1 MTLDEASL
9 LWFLI
14 YSAEYGLVRSIPDLK
29 IIFVVLCRIYL
40 LSTGDGIHPINQI
53 IPMLVID

>member
-14 YSAEYGLVRSIPDLK
+14 YSSEYGLVRGIPDLK
-29 IIFVVLCRIYL
+29 KPFVVLCRIYL
-40 LSTGDGIHPINQI
+40 LSAGDGNHPINQK